1 MYIVK
6 LLGLL
11 LLGLYLV
18 VVGLEGL
25 GVHLAFVH
33 PGILGFIAL
42 VAGVLFIIKAIK
54 GYICECKECKECNR
68 PPYDKP

>member
-6 LLGLL
+6 LLALVF
-11 LLGLYLV
+11 LGLYLV

-33 PGILGFIAL
+33 PGVLGFIAF
-42 VAGVLFIIKAIK
+42 VAGVLFLVK
-54 GYICECKECKECNR
+54 GVKTYACGCKHCDK
-68 PPYDKP
+68 PPYDKS